1 MKLYKKII
9 AWAILS
15 IILQIGGL
23 FVLDNF
29 VFKHSSKFKSNK
41 IDIEKQ
47 NTKDINVIIPNG
59 AENVNISYNGKYLTY
74 YENDTLY
81 IEESKTGTKTEVKT
95 EDNGEILYYK
105 WLSDRDRLII
115 AEKVVKDGE
124 TVIQLITYSPKDS
137 SVSYVTSI

>member
-59 AENVNISYNGKYLTY
+59 AENVNIYFIYRRKQ
-74 YENDTLY
+74 
-81 IEESKTGTKTEVKT
+81 
-95 EDNGEILYYK
+95 
-105 WLSDRDRLII
+105 DRNKDR
-115 AEKVVKDGE
+115 
-124 TVIQLITYSPKDS
+124 S
-137 SVSYVTSI
+137 